1 MAQAAAAFKK
11 NDERRNMVAEG
22 ERRSGHEEK
31 TGSVYDTWSCRC
43 TEPKAERSASVYRMK
58 KKIGIV
64 LWAHPHYGGVFQYSL
79 SIINAVADL
88 DRNQYDITVFY
99 RHQSWLNLAHVLQG
113 STISWVRYR
122 ANIPL
127 MVLGMT
133 CKIAERHKFFLSLYR
148 LLHPIYYSI
157 KSRQIDL
164 MIYPAPIALSFEMGT
179 PYIIAV
185 HDLQH
190 RIHPEF
196 PEVSAYGEWNRREYL
211 FKHGSRNATAVL
223 AESEAGEKDLLTFY
237 NVKKDRVHILP
248 YVPPLYLRNK
258 KAAEVIDK
266 YRLPK
271 KYLFY
276 PAQFWMHKNHI
287 RLIEAIALIKRQ
299 KGIEI
304 PVVLVGSKKN
314 AFKKTMKRVGELGLS
329 KQTIYL
335 GYVSE
340 EDMVGLY
347 KNAQALIMPTFFGP
361 SNIPQ
366 LEAFL
371 LGCPVVTSD
380 VPGIHEQVGDAAILV
395 DPASTEAIASGIVRI
410 WTDEKLRQGLI
421 QKGYERIR
429 SWTPE
434 QFSSS
439 FQSMLAKLLYDLQM
453 DRSLL

>member
-1 MAQAAAAFKK
+1 
-11 NDERRNMVAEG
+11 
-22 ERRSGHEEK
+22 
-31 TGSVYDTWSCRC
+31 
-43 TEPKAERSASVYRMK
+43 MK

-79 SIINAVADL
+79 SIINAVAAL
-88 DRNQYDITVFY
+88 DHNQYDITVFY
-99 RHQSWLNLAHVLQG
+99 RHQSWLKHAHEVQAAH
-113 STISWVRYR
+113 ISWVRYR

-133 CKIAERHKFFLSLYR
+133 CKIAERHEFFLSLYR
-148 LLHPIYYSI
+148 LLHPIYYSA

-196 PEVSAYGEWNRREYL
+196 PEVSAHGEWNRREYL
-211 FKHGSRNATAVL
+211 FKHGSRNAAAVL
-223 AESEAGEKDLLTFY
+223 AESETGKKDLLNFY
-237 NVKKDRVHILP
+237 DVQKDRVHILP
-248 YVPPLYLRNK
+248 YVPPLYVMNQRAADVMNK
-258 KAAEVIDK
+258 
-266 YRLPK
+266 YGLPER
-271 KYLFY
+271 YIFY

-287 RLIEAIALIKRQ
+287 RLIEAIALIKRE
-299 KGIEI
+299 KGFDI

-329 KQTIYL
+329 KQIIYL
-335 GYVSE
+335 GYVTD

-347 KNAQALIMPTFFGP
+347 KNAQALVMPTFFGP

-380 VPGIHEQVGDAAILV
+380 VPGIYEQVGDAAILV
-395 DPASTEAIASGIVRI
+395 DPASTQAIAAGIVAI
-410 WTDEKLRQGLI
+410 WTDKKLRRELI
-421 QKGYERIR
+421 QKGHERIR

-434 QFSSS
+434 QFTLS
-439 FQSMLAKLLYDLQM
+439 FQGMLAKLFHDLQM